1 MITAQTVSF
10 ILHSVLQ
17 RVTTKS
23 VGWWRKMAN
32 STKRMTTVTAE
43 WIAIVCTARQNTIA
57 TSTDARRFEV
67 GSQDEY
73 SWTFIECFL
82 EH

>member
-23 VGWWRKMAN
+23 VGWWIKMAN
-32 STKRMTTVTAE
+32 STKRMTPVNAE
-43 WIAIVCTARQNTIA
+43 WIAIVCTARHSTIS
-57 TSTDARRFEV
+57 TSTGVRRFEV
-67 GSQDEY
+67 GPQDEY
-73 SWTFIECFL
+73 
-82 EH
+82 